1 MQASH
6 SFQPTPRPLTD
17 ATEVATKVLMWRNK
31 ASIAGKAKIAIVSKE
46 ADGFSKSIP
55 FPVPPV
61 GEKYKTHEKK
71 TCK

>member
-46 ADGFSKSIP
+46 ADGSEINPIP
-55 FPVPPV
+55 
-61 GEKYKTHEKK
+61 GATGWRKI
-71 TCK
+71 